1 MIGSRRVSKSVDL
14 WLSSYRES
22 AKLESAKRKDTD
34 LSHLLHGRSSDG
46 PGFDGSPR
54 NRRQGEAR
62 AVDLPARSIDPVA
75 LVVAPP
81 LLMAPN
87 KSSQFSLS

>member
-1 MIGSRRVSKSVDL
+1 MGICETEGHRSV
-14 WLSSYRES
+14 
-22 AKLESAKRKDTD
+22 APVN
-34 LSHLLHGRSSDG
+34 HGRSSDG

-81 LLMAPN
+81 LDLA
-87 KSSQFSLS
+87 S